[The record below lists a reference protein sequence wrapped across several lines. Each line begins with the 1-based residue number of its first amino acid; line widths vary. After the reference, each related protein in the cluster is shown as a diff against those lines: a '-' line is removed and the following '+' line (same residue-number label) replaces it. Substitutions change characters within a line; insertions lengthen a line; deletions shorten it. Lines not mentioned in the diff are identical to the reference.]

1 MEPSAHFS
9 EKPGPGMVLSG
20 AATNAWFTRTGFS
33 MVHEEAGKQ
42 EKPVSGR
49 QRTALRM
56 RWVGGLGNEVTLLM
70 VGGPFTTG

>member
-1 MEPSAHFS
+1 
-9 EKPGPGMVLSG
+9 
-20 AATNAWFTRTGFS
+20 
-33 MVHEEAGKQ
+33 MVHEGAGKQ